1 MDGRVRFT
9 RRQTLGRYVSQLL
22 PRATGAGLLFR
33 GQAICSVI
41 VTGSLVNEA
50 SSAANGWRCSHYPS
64 ASRGLGAINRRL
76 TSPGSAAS
84 ADGDIYGAGTAS
96 ALSQK
101 QCLVSEA
108 APCLRNSSMTQR
120 QCCLRDSAMSQR
132 KFNVSEAVPCLRG
145 SALSQ
150 KQFHVSE
157 TVPCL
162 RNSTMSQRQYHVSYR
177 DSAMTQRQ

>member
-145 SALSQ
+145 S
-150 KQFHVSE
+150 V
-157 TVPCL
+157 
-162 RNSTMSQRQYHVSYR
+162 MSQRQYRVSEIVPCLR
-177 DSAMTQRQ
+177 DSIPCLRDSTMSHAETVP